1 MVLLH
6 ECFCQ
11 GCDAEDDSDYDVPH
25 HSWRCTKHK
34 PTLRLGTTG
43 VHDDHI
49 AVCKW
54 CQLDIR
60 KYIEV
65 KAVTKW
71 LYKQCTDLSIVG
83 LIVHFLGHRLAF
95 EQTSRLHRHSRWKSL
110 ESIVVTL

>member
-1 MVLLH
+1 MVSPY
-6 ECFCQ
+6 ETFCQ

-25 HSWRCTKHK
+25 HPWRCTKHK

-71 LYKQCTDLSIVG
+71 LYKQCTDISIVG
-83 LIVHFLGHRLAF
+83 LIVKFLGHRLAF
-95 EQTSRLHRHSRWKSL
+95 EQTSRLHRHSRWKSM